1 MVYNLTTGDK
11 TGMMMDLNM
20 ATYQIEILDL
30 ALNAII
36 GNDFRFSASEDINL
50 LHVSVCIF
58 KSGYVR

>member
-1 MVYNLTTGDK
+1 MT
-11 TGMMMDLNM
+11 MDLNM

-36 GNDFRFSASEDINL
+36 GNDFRFSVSEDINL

-58 KSGYVR
+58 ESGYVR